1 MADWLRHFC
10 PGLISLFFPDF
21 KKKFG
26 KSFRFLNAHES
37 YVRYLSFYQ
46 VFFTALAF
54 SWFESQASG
63 LTFSIVESC
72 SRKRLASERI
82 QLQRRTIFIYSNLEI
97 QFSVLCRNGQKKKPK
112 RQLWKNFEI
121 GVLHGGP
128 KRVKWRGFVFFCAKM
143 GWYPVS
149 LVKI

>member
-63 LTFSIVESC
+63 LTFSIVKSC

-97 QFSVLCRNGQKKKPK
+97 QFSVLCRNGQKKKAETATLKKFWDRSFTWGAETGKMARFCIFLCQNGVIP
-112 RQLWKNFEI
+112 I
-121 GVLHGGP
+121 GI
-128 KRVKWRGFVFFCAKM
+128 
-143 GWYPVS
+143 VS
-149 LVKI
+149 